1 MKTLKNLIILS
12 CFLLS
17 ALFYVSCSKDKT
29 GTEIT
34 LSYYAGDWYGKSK
47 DSSEEK
53 RIITIH
59 TDGSITDNNN
69 ESGEITLSHYAGNWY
84 GKSKDSSKE
93 ERIITIHDDGSIT
106 DYNNQKI
113 NPSDI
118 TRNSAT
124 NYTLQDE
131 SKLNFSSAT
140 KGTFTPQGIDA
151 IEITKK

>member
-1 MKTLKNLIILS
+1 MKTLKNLIILLIFLSLAVLLFTS
-12 CFLLS
+12 CKNES
-17 ALFYVSCSKDKT
+17 KT
-29 GTEIT
+29 GTGE
-34 LSYYAGDWYGKSK
+34 A
-47 DSSEEK
+47 
-53 RIITIH
+53 
-59 TDGSITDNNN
+59 DNNN

-151 IEITKK
+151 IEITKKQ

>member
-69 ESGEITLSHYAGNWY
+69 
-84 GKSKDSSKE
+84 
-93 ERIITIHDDGSIT
+93 
-106 DYNNQKI
+106 QKI

-118 TRNSAT
+118 TRNSAISH
-124 NYTLQDE
+124 TLQDE

-140 KGTFTPQGIDA
+140 KGTFTAQGTDA